1 MKNGQRNL
9 SIKNQINEI
18 SFRILYVYLYRTDS
32 EKIRKELIQQK
43 DEERQKA
50 IEEIQKHKQ
59 NDLIAERNR
68 IKELEQ
74 QVKEIGDS

>member
-1 MKNGQRNL
+1 MK
-9 SIKNQINEI
+9 SVVV
-18 SFRILYVYLYRTDS
+18 FYVYLHRTDS

-74 QVKEIGDS
+74 QVKEIGDRS